1 MQAYIQRAFAFGV
14 VKASRMFKAW
24 QSITLWKRVLVGL
37 VLGLALGLAV
47 RYGMP
52 PLNESI
58 TISVA
63 VQDADPKSDVKTD
76 ADLKV
81 EPGKTLEINVVKGGW
96 LSNNGSL
103 TDTPSAKNGQVV
115 VGDDGKVSYTPN
127 EDFQGADEIKMAIE
141 EPYGRAVQFG
151 VTWFKPFGDL
161 FVRLIKMLIIP
172 LIATTLVAG
181 VTAMGDPKKL
191 GSLGAKTMA
200 LYLATTFFAVSLGL
214 IVGTVLKPG
223 TGIDFEAAGKGS
235 VDAVEGKITAAKDSG
250 SVVDRL
256 LEIVP
261 ANPVQ
266 SLAEGDV
273 LPTIFFAIMIGVG
286 ILLAGKIAD
295 PVKNFFEAAA
305 EVVMKVT
312 VLIMEMAPYG
322 VLALMAWVMA
332 TRGVEVLT
340 NLLWLSLA
348 LYLACILQIIFIYGG
363 LIVRGILR
371 LPMVQFFKG
380 VADAQG
386 VAFSTASSSATLPMT
401 ISCAEKN
408 LGVEKSVA
416 GSVLPLGATINMD
429 GTAIYLGLIA
439 LFAAQAL
446 NIELTASQYIMVA
459 LTATLVSIGA
469 AGIPSAGLLLAATVL
484 DVIDVSPDQAI
495 LIIAFI
501 FPFDRLLDMMR
512 TVTNVTGDI
521 AVACTVAKWEGE
533 LDEKVFR
540 TEAEL

>member
-1 MQAYIQRAFAFGV
+1 
-14 VKASRMFKAW
+14 MFQAW
-24 QSITLWKRVLVGL
+24 QSITLWKRVLIGL
-37 VLGLALGLAV
+37 VLGLTIGLAL
-47 RYGMP
+47 RYSLP
-52 PLNESI
+52 PSDIEK
-58 TISVA
+58 TISIDVA
-63 VQDADPKSDVKTD
+63 NLLQGDETSIDTSLAAAGYSDLATIV
-76 ADLKV
+76 
-81 EPGKTLEINVVKGGW
+81 G
-96 LSNNGSL
+96 
-103 TDTPSAKNGQVV
+103 TPSAKSGTVAPA
-115 VGDDGKVSYTPN
+115 GEGKFSYTPN
-127 EDFQGADEIKMAIE
+127 QDFTGEDEITFTAT
-141 EPYGRAVQFG
+141 EPYAKASYIGTTYIQ
-151 VTWFKPFGDL
+151 PFGDL

-191 GSLGAKTMA
+191 GSLGIKTIV

-214 IVGTVLKPG
+214 IIGTLIQPG
-223 TGIDFEAAGKGS
+223 VGIDFEQAGESS
-235 VDAVEGKITAAKDSG
+235 VSSVEGKLGAAKDSG
-250 SVVDRL
+250 TIVERL

-261 ANPVQ
+261 TNPVEAMA
-266 SLAEGDV
+266 SNDV
-273 LPTIFFAIMIGVG
+273 LATIFFSIMIGIG
-286 ILLAGKIAD
+286 ILLAGKTGEPI
-295 PVKNFFEAAA
+295 KNFFEAAA

-312 VLIMEMAPYG
+312 IVIMELAPFG

-332 TRGVEVLT
+332 TRGVEILSNLFWLT
-340 NLLWLSLA
+340 LA
-348 LYLACILQIIFIYGG
+348 LYLACFLQIVFVYGG
-363 LIVRGILR
+363 LIVGGILR
-371 LPMVQFFKG
+371 LPLIQFFKG

-446 NIELTASQYIMVA
+446 GIDMTMNQYVLVA

-484 DVIDVSPDQAI
+484 GVINVEQEQAV

-533 LDEKVFR
+533 LDEEVFR
-540 TEAEL
+540 TEAEI